1 MMSTMS
7 SGSGRKVRLPIIA
20 VLVAIVA
27 LGVGLMALT
36 RPPAPRGKFP
46 ANLSDTE
53 KRQIVA
59 AANHD
64 ALRHVLKALSHAQ
77 FSEAR
82 RWLVNSRKQTVRDIG
97 KQGGEEIWVVFG
109 FDEATATQGYAIW
122 ARYIMK
128 REKGRWVIDTGPF

>member
-1 MMSTMS
+1 M
-7 SGSGRKVRLPIIA
+7 RRRVIIA
-20 VLVAIVA
+20 VLVVAVA

-36 RPPAPRGKFP
+36 RPPALRGKFP

-53 KRQIVA
+53 RRQIIA

-64 ALRHVLKALSHAQ
+64 ALRQTLKALSHAQ
-77 FSEAR
+77 FSEAC
-82 RWLVNSRKQTVRDIG
+82 RWLVNSRKQTVRDVGNQAGG
-97 KQGGEEIWVVFG
+97 KIWVVFG
-109 FDEATATQGYAIW
+109 LDEVTATHGFAIW